1 MALRIGD
8 RDQLRLF
15 AQSIEETVSQD
26 DPVRAFDAIVDAL
39 DPVKMGLYID
49 SKKVGNPSY
58 NPLVMLKLLVYSYS
72 YGWRSSR
79 KIERAT
85 HHNITFMWLM
95 GGMKPDHK
103 TIANF
108 RKKNKKV
115 LKNMLKEVAKVC
127 IKLELIEGNTLF
139 LDGTKMRGACSIS
152 KTYKKDKLERLL
164 EHADKNIDDILKECM
179 RIDNKESGSFIK
191 MREDLNNK
199 ENLKNKITDALAT
212 IQKNDLEKI
221 NITDNDAINFKG
233 RQGSHAGYNAQVVTD
248 EKHGMIVSA
257 SVVAEGNDFNLFSQE
272 ISAANEVLENDC
284 KIAVA
289 DAGYSSVLDLK
300 KSLDD
305 TLDVIVPNQKQ
316 ALHNPKPLGDFDREK
331 FIYDEKK
338 DCYMC
343 PLGKT
348 LSKKKLREEKALVE
362 YRTPDKLTC
371 INCQEFGN
379 CTTSKDGRT
388 VTRHV
393 EEKLKEQLAERY
405 DSESGKEIYARRKEV
420 AELPFGHIKRNLN
433 GGYFLVRGIE
443 AVNAEFS
450 LLASCFNMT
459 RMISLLGGVSSIV
472 NKLKLI

>member
-1 MALRIGD
+1 MALRTGD
-8 RDQLRLF
+8 RNQLRLF
-15 AQSIEETVSQD
+15 PQSIEETVSLD

-39 DPVKMGLYID
+39 DPIQMGLYID
-49 SKKVGNPSY
+49 PKKVGNPSY
-58 NPLVMLKLLVYSYS
+58 NPISMLKLLVYSYS

-115 LKNMLKEVAKVC
+115 LKNMLKEVARVC
-127 IKLELIEGNTLF
+127 IKLELIEGITLF
-139 LDGTKMRGACSIS
+139 LDGTKMRGSCSIS

-164 EHADKNIDDILKECM
+164 EHVDKNIEDILKECM

-248 EKHGMIVSA
+248 EKYGLIVSA
-257 SVVAEGNDFNLFSQE
+257 NVVSEGNDFNLFSKE
-272 ISAANEVLENDC
+272 ITAANEVLDKDC
-284 KIAVA
+284 KTAVA

-300 KSLDD
+300 KSVDNNLDI
-305 TLDVIVPNQKQ
+305 IVPNQKQ
-316 ALHNPKPLGDFDREK
+316 ALHNPKPLGDFDRGK
-331 FIYDEKK
+331 FIYDEKS
-338 DCYMC
+338 DCYKC
-343 PLGKT
+343 PLGKI
-348 LSKKKLREEKALVE
+348 LSKKKLREEKALIE
-362 YRTPDKLTC
+362 YRTPDKSTC
-371 INCQEFGN
+371 INCEEFGN

-405 DSESGKEIYARRKEV
+405 DSDSGKEIYARRKEV

-433 GGYFLVRGIE
+433 GGYFLARGIE

-450 LLASCFNMT
+450 ILATCFNMS
-459 RMISLLGGVSSIV
+459 RMILLLGGVPSIV